1 MARDLLAIP
10 GTSVAVERQF
20 SSTKHITTE
29 NRPLK
34 PNHTTLIEELKQF
47 LKFGKDKL
55 FNYLVQK
62 IGITVDVVNA

>member
-1 MARDLLAIP
+1 LQWSASSL
-10 GTSVAVERQF
+10 RQTNA
-20 SSTKHITTE
+20 SQA
-29 NRPLK
+29 K
-34 PNHTTLIEELKQF
+34 PHSLIEELKQF